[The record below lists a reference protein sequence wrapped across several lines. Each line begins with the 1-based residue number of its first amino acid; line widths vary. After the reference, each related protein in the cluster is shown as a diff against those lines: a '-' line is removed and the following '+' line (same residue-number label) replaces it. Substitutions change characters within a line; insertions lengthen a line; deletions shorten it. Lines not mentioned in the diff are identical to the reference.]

1 MADKQTIGIPL
12 KGFAEFSRKVAA
24 EGAVLLKNDGH
35 ILPLQKGDSISI
47 FGRIQINYY
56 RSGTGSGGAV
66 HVAYTTNLLDG
77 LRSKKI
83 ISVNEELAGVYETWL
98 EENPFD
104 NGGGAWA
111 AEPWNQKE
119 MPLTE
124 EVVSTASLKS
134 NKAVIVIG
142 RTAGEDKDNG
152 DAPGSYQLT
161 EDEKNMLKIV
171 ANYFEKVIVV
181 LNVPGII
188 DLSWI
193 NDNTYKNHIQGVL
206 YAWQGGMEGGNGI
219 ADVLAGDITPSGK
232 LPDTIAYS
240 LKDYP
245 STNNY
250 GGEVRNYYQEDIY
263 VGYRYFETFCPE
275 KVQYEFGYGLS
286 YTEFKIEPKKVAVTN
301 YEGRKYIEITA
312 FVTNTGN
319 IHAGKEV
326 VQVYYEA
333 PQGKL
338 GKPKRILVEFD
349 KTTTLQ
355 PGESQALSLSF
366 SVNDM
371 ASYDDSGI
379 TGHKSC
385 YVLEEGAYDLYLGNS
400 MRNTVKVNVQDKDA
414 YYVEKLV
421 VVEELEEAMAPTESF
436 TRIKPGNQ
444 KADGTYEITFEE
456 VPKQTI
462 ALKERIKIN
471 MPESIRQTGD
481 RGISLRN
488 VYENKAS
495 MEEFIAQLT
504 NEELAAIVR
513 GEGMSSPKVTP
524 GTASAFGGITDSLYA
539 YGLPVACSSD
549 GPSGIRMDSGHKAT
563 QVPIGTL
570 LAATWNKNLVEE
582 LYVMEGME
590 LLSNNIDTLLGPGLN
605 IHRNPLNGRNFE
617 YFSEDPY
624 LSGVFAT
631 AIVRGIMRGGSSGTL
646 KHFACNNQEKAR
658 SFVDAVVSERALR
671 EIYLK
676 GFEMAVKEGKANSIM
691 TSYNP
696 INGHWAASNYDLN
709 TTILR
714 KEWGF
719 QGIVMTDWWAKMN
732 DVVEGGPADK
742 KFTNFMV
749 QAQNDLYMVIENN
762 GAEINAAD
770 DNTIESLKNGTLT
783 IGELQRNAMNIC
795 NFLMHTPAFARGQDK
810 KDEIKKYKARK
821 ADSQEIPSGYRME
834 QTQQLS
840 NSLKLRPNGNKTERI
855 KVEKAG
861 IYRMV
866 ASIRSIGNN
875 LAQTSCNLL
884 LNDEFLITIQ
894 INGTEGR
901 WVKQNLLE
909 IELEEGIYELKIESI
924 KPGMEIEWIEL
935 R

>member
-24 EGAVLLKNDGH
+24 EGAVLLKNDGQ

-47 FGRIQINYY
+47 FGRTQINYY

-77 LRSKKI
+77 LRSKKL
-83 ISVNEELAGVYETWL
+83 ISVNEELASVYETWL

-124 EVVSTASLKS
+124 KAVSTAGVKS
-134 NKAVIVIG
+134 NKAVVVIG
-142 RTAGEDKDNG
+142 RTAGEDKDNE

-161 EDEKNMLKIV
+161 EDEKNMLNIV

-193 NDNTYKNHIQGVL
+193 NDNTYKNRIQGVL
-206 YAWQGGMEGGNGI
+206 YAWQGGMEGGNAI
-219 ADVLAGDITPSGK
+219 ADVLAGDVTPSGK
-232 LPDTIAYS
+232 LPDTIACS

-245 STNNY
+245 SSNNY

-286 YTEFKIEPKKVAVTN
+286 YTEFKIVPKKVLVN
-301 YEGRKYIEITA
+301 DNEGKKQIEIA
-312 FVTNTGN
+312 AEVINTGN
-319 IHAGKEV
+319 TYAGKEV
-326 VQVYYEA
+326 VQVYFEA
-333 PQGKL
+333 PQGSL
-338 GKPKRILVEFD
+338 GKPKRELVAFD
-349 KTTTLQ
+349 KTKTLQ
-355 PGESQALSLSF
+355 PGESQTLTLSF
-366 SVNDM
+366 LINDM

-385 YVLEEGAYDLYLGNS
+385 YVLEEGAYKIYMGNS
-400 MRNTVKVNVQDKDA
+400 VRNTVKLNVQDKDA
-414 YYVEKLV
+414 YYVDKLIVAEK
-421 VVEELEEAMAPTESF
+421 LEEAMAPTESF
-436 TRIKPGNQ
+436 TRIKPGEQ
-444 KADGTYEITFEE
+444 KTDGTYEITFED

-462 ALKERIKIN
+462 SLKERIKNN
-471 MPESIRQTGD
+471 MPESMKQTGN
-481 RGISLRN
+481 RGISLRD

-495 MEEFIAQLT
+495 MEEFIAQLSD
-504 NEELAAIVR
+504 EELAAIVR

-539 YGLPVACSSD
+539 YGIPVACSSD

-570 LAATWNKNLVEE
+570 LAATWNKSLVEE
-582 LYVMEGME
+582 LYIMEGME

-631 AIVRGIMRGGSSGTL
+631 AIVRGIMRGGSNGTL

-671 EIYLK
+671 EVYLK
-676 GFEMAVKEGKANSIM
+676 GFEMAVKEGKANSVM
-691 TSYNP
+691 SSYNP

-732 DVVEGGPADK
+732 DVVNGGPADK
-742 KFTNFMV
+742 KYTNFMIR
-749 QAQNDLYMVIENN
+749 AQNDLYMVIDNN

-770 DNTIESLKNGTLT
+770 DNTMDSLENGSLT

-795 NFLMHTPAFARGQDK
+795 NFLMQTPAFSRGQDRK
-810 KDEIKKYKARK
+810 EEIKKYKA
-821 ADSQEIPSGYRME
+821 SQEMQSGYKME
-834 QTQQLS
+834 QTLELS
-840 NSLKLRPNGNKTERI
+840 LSLTLKPNGTKAERI
-855 KVEKAG
+855 KVVKGG
-861 IYRMV
+861 IYRIV
-866 ASIRSIGNN
+866 ANIRSMGTN
-875 LAQTSCNLL
+875 LAQTASNLL
-884 LNDEFLITIQ
+884 LNDEFVITIQ
-894 INGTEGR
+894 TNGTEGR
-901 WVKQNLLE
+901 WFKQNLIK
-909 IELEEGIYELKIESI
+909 IELEEGIYELKIESV

-935 R
+935 CRI